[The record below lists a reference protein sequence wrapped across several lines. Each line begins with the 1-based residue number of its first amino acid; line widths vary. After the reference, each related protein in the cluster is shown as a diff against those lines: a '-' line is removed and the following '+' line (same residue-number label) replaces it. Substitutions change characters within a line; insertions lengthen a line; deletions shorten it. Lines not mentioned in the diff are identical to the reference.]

1 MITRLIFERLLTI
14 LRKIMY
20 NVLVERLPR
29 VEGCLKVVLEQTTDD
44 TSVFL
49 SSGRSTMME
58 NRLIGKYPL
67 EAIQL
72 TQQLSE
78 KNGVAH
84 AIAAAQALE
93 DLLKV
98 TATPVAQQVRS
109 ILLKLSAL
117 HSHIHHFYW
126 EFLPDYLNQHHYDSI
141 NRSQYFPGVE
151 KREAKPGDLS
161 SQAAE
166 EILKNVPLAAHT
178 LQGIQQILTLISGK
192 YPMVMNV
199 IPGGLT
205 NFNISPKLLME
216 VIRKLETFKHFVDA
230 VWPNDVK
237 RFIQDNPATLTIF
250 DDTSNFISFGSP
262 EIDKGRN
269 YSYYS
274 SGVSLDGK
282 LEPIN
287 ELKITESF
295 ASTFHVAPSNTK
307 SSREEY
313 NLEKSDAKTWI
324 KGARYETETMLAGAL
339 SRMMVTY
346 LGGGN
351 VEISDTIGQMLE
363 DLGLNTEYP
372 NCIASR
378 LLAEVFEG
386 RFYMKAI
393 AELLLMVDP
402 SEPVNLRKKLLF
414 NEEGSGV
421 GKVESPEGPFHQVHL
436 KSGRISRYRIISPVN
451 WNFSPRDEFGRTGV
465 VETELNKMLKNYT
478 LTSLQAARIIHSH
491 NACILDGAQ

>member
-1 MITRLIFERLLTI
+1 
-14 LRKIMY
+14 MY

-29 VEGCLKVVLEQTTDD
+29 VEGCLKVVLEQTADD

-49 SSGRSTMME
+49 SSGRSLLIE
-58 NRLIGKYPL
+58 NRLVGKYPL

-78 KNGVAH
+78 KNCVAH
-84 AIAAAQALE
+84 SIAATEALE
-93 DLLKV
+93 DFLNVKPTVLAK
-98 TATPVAQQVRS
+98 QIRS
-109 ILLKLSAL
+109 ILIKLSTL

-126 EFLPDYLNQHHYDSI
+126 EILPDYLNNRHFRYMNSKLHYPSLES
-141 NRSQYFPGVE
+141 RSH
-151 KREAKPGDLS
+151 KPGDLS
-161 SQAAE
+161 NAVAKK
-166 EILKNVPLAAHT
+166 ILKSLSHAANALQEIQKIIT
-178 LQGIQQILTLISGK
+178 LLSGR
-192 YPMVMNV
+192 YPIVMNMT
-199 IPGGLT
+199 PGGLT
-205 NFNISPKLLME
+205 NPNISSKVLME
-216 VIRKLETFKHFVDA
+216 VMRRLENFKKFVDV

-237 RFIQDNPATLTIF
+237 RFIQDTPTTLSIF

-262 EIDKGRN
+262 EIDKGQD
-269 YSYYS
+269 YSFYS

-295 ASTFHVAPSNTK
+295 VSTFHVPPSDTK
-307 SSREEY
+307 SLAENY
-313 NLEKSDAKTWI
+313 NLEKTGAKTWI
-324 KGARYETETMLAGAL
+324 KGARYETETMLSGAL

-363 DLGLNTEYP
+363 DLGLNTDYP

-378 LLAEVFEG
+378 VLSEAFEG
-386 RFYMKAI
+386 RIYIKSI
-393 AELLLMVDP
+393 AELLLSMNTIDP
-402 SEPVNLRKKLLF
+402 TNLKTRLSF
-414 NEEGSGV
+414 SGSGSGV
-421 GKVESPEGPFHQVHL
+421 GKIEGPGGAMFHQVYIAD
-436 KSGRISRYRIISPVN
+436 GRIAKYRIISPVN

-465 VETELNKMLKNYT
+465 VETELNKLLKNYT

-491 NACILDGAQ
+491 NASILDGAQ